1 MASRYP
7 GETARYRALAR
18 EGQAPETMV
27 IACCDSRA
35 APEAIFDAGP
45 GELFVVR
52 NVANLVPPYAPD
64 GEFHS
69 TSAALEFAVQ
79 SLKVRNIVVMGHG
92 RCGGIRAALNPGA
105 GPLSPGDF
113 IGKWMSLVEPAAQAV
128 SGNTMMTAAE
138 RQTVARAHLDPLL
151 DRQSQDVSLRQHPRR
166 QGQAVAARR
175 MVRHLDRRALGDE
188 PRHRRFRAARRRLT
202 CCREEASF
210 TLMIALLCRRA
221 MRGLDMPA
229 FRILAACRGVVLSPH
244 AFSGCGKRRHHH
256 ALVFDAGGRQ

>member
-1 MASRYP
+1 MTGRYP
-7 GETARYRALAR
+7 GETARYRALAK

-64 GEFHS
+64 DNFHS

-79 SLKVRNIVVMGHG
+79 SLKVRQIVVMGHG

-105 GPLSPGDF
+105 APLSPGDF

-128 SGNTMMTAAE
+128 SGNTMMTATE
-138 RQTVARAHLDPLL
+138 RQTSLERISIRFSIANLRTFPC
-151 DRQSQDVSLRQHPRR
+151 VSILEGKGRLSLHGAWFDISTGELWVMNR
-166 QGQAVAARR
+166 
-175 MVRHLDRRALGDE
+175 DTGDFE
-188 PRHRRFRAARRRLT
+188 RPD
-202 CCREEASF
+202 
-210 TLMIALLCRRA
+210 I
-221 MRGLDMPA
+221 D
-229 FRILAACRGVVLSPH
+229 
-244 AFSGCGKRRHHH
+244 
-256 ALVFDAGGRQ
+256 